1 MLTLEFHCHT
11 IYSPDSLTRPADLV
25 AVCARKGIDRVVVTD
40 HNTIA
45 GALEA
50 HTMDPQRVIVGEE
63 VMTTQGE
70 LLAAFVR
77 EEVPPGLSPMEAI
90 ARLRDQGA
98 FISVSHPFDMYRK
111 GHWEVHDLEQIAP
124 YLDAIEIF
132 NARCLL
138 PDSNRRAED
147 FAHRHNLIGTVGSD
161 AHTLG
166 ELGRALQILPDFS
179 DAVNLRA
186 SFSAARSV
194 TRLSSPLIHL
204 TSRWAVWVKKLRRMN
219 V

>member
-25 AVCARKGIDRVVVTD
+25 AVCAHKGIDRVVVTD

-50 HTMDPQRVIVGEE
+50 HAIDPQRVVVGEE

-138 PDSNRRAED
+138 PASNRRAED

>member
-50 HTMDPQRVIVGEE
+50 HAIDPQRVVVGEE

-138 PDSNRRAED
+138 PASNRRAED

-186 SFSAARSV
+186 SFSVAYSV

>member
-50 HTMDPQRVIVGEE
+50 HAIDPQRVVVGEE

-138 PDSNRRAED
+138 PASNRRAED